1 MGRLDYKLFY
11 RRNLPH
17 IQPVG
22 ATFFVTFRLA
32 GSLPLNLLQ
41 QWEQEK
47 RFYRAIFARIKD
59 QKERKRT
66 QRKWESQW
74 FLRFETALDKAD
86 FGPTWLKDE
95 RIAKLVAESLHYRDG
110 KVYRLDAYC
119 IMPNHVHIVFAPLAT
134 QPVRLSEEEQSN
146 RLPYSLARILHS
158 LKGYTA
164 WKANQILNRK
174 GAFWEHESYDHYVRS
189 EREWE
194 RIIAYVLS
202 NPVKAG
208 FVNDWRDWRWSYFR
222 YAEQL

>member
-1 MGRLDYKLFY
+1 MGRLDYKPFY

-17 IQPVG
+17 IQPLG

-32 GSLPLNLLQ
+32 GSLPFILLQ
-41 QWEQEK
+41 QREQEK
-47 RFYRAIFARIKD
+47 RFYQAILARTED
-59 QKERKRT
+59 ENERRRL
-66 QRKWESQW
+66 QRKWERRW
-74 FLRFETALDKAD
+74 FLRFEKALDKAD
-86 FGPTWLKDE
+86 FGPAWLKDE
-95 RIAKLVAESLHYRDG
+95 RIAELVAESILYRDG

-119 IMPNHVHIVFAPLAT
+119 IMPNHVHLVFAPLVS
-134 QPVRLSEEEQSN
+134 QSVRLSEEEQSD

-164 WKANQILNRK
+164 WRANRILNRK
-174 GAFWEHESYDHYVRS
+174 GAFWEHESYDHYVRN

-194 RIIAYVLS
+194 QIITYVLN

-208 FVNDWRDWRWSYFR
+208 FVSEWQDWKWSYFR